1 MGGEVSVLEAEMKP
15 LSISTIKMCKVPKIA
30 IIWHPDC
37 ELHYI
42 PTHPEK
48 PQRVKGILKELHKVY
63 SPDIFF
69 EAPLVTEEQILD
81 FHSQKHLDLFLSK
94 YEEAVQKK
102 ADNQSPFG
110 KYLKIISLI
119 LLLCS
124 YFMLFSFI
132 RL

>member
-15 LSISTIKMCKVPKIA
+15 LSISTIKKLKVPKIA

-37 ELHYI
+37 ELHYV

-48 PQRVKGILKELHKVY
+48 PQRVKGIISEFRKIY

-69 EAPLVTEEQILD
+69 EAPLVTEEQILA

-94 YEEAVQKK
+94 CHEAEQKK
-102 ADNQSPFG
+102 SNNESPFG
-110 KYLKIISLI
+110 K
-119 LLLCS
+119 
-124 YFMLFSFI
+124 FI
-132 RL
+132 VLR